1 MNCAQFQNECSEVLE
16 GAKTQAHEEHLAL
29 CAACRGLL
37 EDMSEMVA
45 QVRDLPLHEPGPQ
58 VWTRLRQSLAE
69 EGLIREDLIR
79 EDLVREPAPA
89 AKAGWAWPSFSWADA
104 LAYGSVAAILVVAF
118 GLLTLQQAPAP
129 SPGGGLAVT
138 QTAASGPIDDDDLQ
152 LLKEVE
158 ARVPDA
164 RGAYETS
171 LREINTQIE
180 EARRAVAENPNDPQA
195 VQGLM
200 EAYQQKSMVYE
211 MAMSR
216 SVE

>member
-16 GAKTQAHEEHLAL
+16 GAKTQAHEEHLAG
-29 CAACRGLL
+29 CADCRGLL
-37 EDMSEMVA
+37 EDMSEIIA
-45 QVRDLPLHEPGPQ
+45 QARDLPLHEPGPQ

-69 EGLIREDLIR
+69 EGLIREQ
-79 EDLVREPAPA
+79 LVHELAPV
-89 AKAGWAWPSFSWADA
+89 AKAGWSWPRFSWADA
-104 LAYGSVAAILVVAF
+104 LSYGSVAAILVVAF

-129 SPGGGLAVT
+129 LPGGGRAVT
-138 QTAASGPIDDDDLQ
+138 QPAASGPIDDDDLQ

-164 RGAYETS
+164 RGAYEAS

-195 VQGLM
+195 MQGLM